1 MANKTKQAL
10 AESLKRLLTTKPLNK
25 ITITDIT
32 EECAIS
38 RMTFYYHFRDI
49 YDLIE
54 WICMDEGGR
63 AIGSCKDYDTW
74 EEGFQSVCR
83 SVLKNRSFV
92 EAVYR
97 SIRHDQIEEYLY
109 RVLYEMIFAV
119 VQERTEGGPI
129 PGDEQHAQ
137 HLQRSLQQREL
148 PEGTLPS
155 RKERGR
161 DHHISRPYGMGRP
174 AASRQPVPE
183 ELRRRGLSRS

>member
-32 EECAIS
+32 EDCAIS

-119 VQERTEGGPI
+119 VQERTEGEPI
-129 PGDEQHAQ
+129 PEAE
-137 HLQRSLQQREL
+137 RERL
-148 PEGTLPS
+148 TEFFTMSFLGTALLWV
-155 RKERGR
+155 RKGFRET
-161 DHHISRPYGMGRP
+161 
-174 AASRQPVPE
+174 PE
-183 ELRRRGLSRS
+183 ELTRGLSMIVSGQIDLALRNYKAGVSKT